1 MKTLLDFK
9 KRLPWN
15 SSHEA
20 IIWLMAVLLLVG
32 MINVFSSTFI
42 TAENENSAPY
52 AYLSKHLL
60 SMMVGFGMFAVS
72 WRVDYHKWRDWL
84 GPVTIAVGGLL
95 LFVLVAGEV
104 VNGAKR
110 WIYIGGA
117 FSFQPAEFAKIC
129 SVMIAAYALSYRV
142 EHKLPVNIFT
152 QQYAIIAGLFAL
164 VEMEP
169 DMGTAC
175 VILGVPMM
183 MLWMAGLKSY
193 KAGRLVLLGV
203 AAVAAMC
210 FYQPYRLER
219 IKVMLDPWSDAQGI
233 GYQTVQSITAIGS
246 GGFFGMGL
254 GQGLAK
260 YAYLPEAHTDFAFA
274 VFCQENGFVLVLLVL
289 LLYAAFAFYAVNISL
304 NAYDIYGQLLAGG
317 IMLLVVGQAVV
328 NIAMV
333 SGCFPVVGVPLPF
346 ISYGGSSLMM
356 TMFSVGVLVNIG
368 RYSKVMR
375 SRDRREALK
384 RRNLKNHEEAL
395 ASQPIR
401 PRLQRI
407 K

>member
-1 MKTLLDFK
+1 MKTLRVP
-9 KRLPWN
+9 KRRVPWN

-20 IIWLMAVLLLVG
+20 IVWLMVVLLVVG
-32 MINVFSSTFI
+32 MVNVFSSTFI

-52 AYLSKHLL
+52 AYLMKHMV
-60 SMMVGFGMFAVS
+60 SMLIGFGLFAMS

-84 GPVTIAVGGLL
+84 GPVTIGVATLL
-95 LFVLVAGEV
+95 IFVLVAGTA

-110 WIYIGGA
+110 WVYLGA

-129 SVMIAAYALSYRV
+129 SVMIAAYILSYRV
-142 EHKLPVNIFT
+142 ERKLPINIFNK
-152 QQYAIIAGLFAL
+152 QYGIIVGLFVL
-164 VEMEP
+164 VELEP

-175 VILGVPMM
+175 VILGIPLC

-193 KAGRLVLLGV
+193 KLHRLIMLCLG
-203 AAVAAMC
+203 AVVAMC
-210 FYQPYRLER
+210 IYQPYRLQR

-233 GYQTVQSITAIGS
+233 GYQTVQSVTAIGS
-246 GGFFGMGL
+246 GGFWGMGL

-274 VFCQENGFVLVLLVL
+274 VFCQENGFMLVLPVL
-289 LLYAAFAFYAVNISL
+289 LLYAAFAYYAVRI
-304 NAYDIYGQLLAGG
+304 ARDAHDAYGQLLAGG
-317 IMLLVVGQAVV
+317 IMLLVTGQAVV

-333 SGCFPVVGVPLPF
+333 AGCFPVVGVPLPF
-346 ISYGGSSLMM
+346 ISYGGTSLMM
-356 TMFSVGVLVNIG
+356 TMFSVGVMVNIG
-368 RYSKVMR
+368 RYSTARQK
-375 SRDRREALK
+375 RDKLEALK
-384 RRNLKNHEEAL
+384 KKNQKNHEAAL
-395 ASQPIR
+395 ASSPVR

>member
-1 MKTLLDFK
+1 MKTLRVP
-9 KRLPWN
+9 KRRVPWN

-20 IIWLMAVLLLVG
+20 IVWLMVVLLVVG
-32 MINVFSSTFI
+32 MVNVFSSTFI

-52 AYLSKHLL
+52 AYLMKHMV
-60 SMMVGFGMFAVS
+60 SMLIGFGLFAMS

-84 GPVTIAVGGLL
+84 GPVTIGVATLL
-95 LFVLVAGEV
+95 IFVLVAGTA

-110 WIYIGGA
+110 WVYLGA

-142 EHKLPVNIFT
+142 ERKLPINIFNK
-152 QQYAIIAGLFAL
+152 QYGIIVGLFVL
-164 VEMEP
+164 VELEP

-175 VILGVPMM
+175 VILGIPLC

-193 KAGRLVLLGV
+193 KLHRLIMLCLG
-203 AAVAAMC
+203 AVVAMC
-210 FYQPYRLER
+210 IYQPYRLQR

-233 GYQTVQSITAIGS
+233 GYQTVQSVTAIGS
-246 GGFFGMGL
+246 GGFWGMGL

-274 VFCQENGFVLVLLVL
+274 VFCQENGFMLVLPVL
-289 LLYAAFAFYAVNISL
+289 LLYAAFAYYAVRI
-304 NAYDIYGQLLAGG
+304 ARDAHDAYGQLLAGG
-317 IMLLVVGQAVV
+317 IMLLVTGQAVV

-333 SGCFPVVGVPLPF
+333 AGCFPVVGVPLPF
-346 ISYGGSSLMM
+346 ISYGGTSLMM
-356 TMFSVGVLVNIG
+356 TMFSVGVMVNIG
-368 RYSKVMR
+368 RYSTARQK
-375 SRDRREALK
+375 RDKLEALK
-384 RRNLKNHEEAL
+384 KKNQKNHEAAL
-395 ASQPIR
+395 ASSPVR

>member
-1 MKTLLDFK
+1 MKTLRVP
-9 KRLPWN
+9 KRRVPWN

-20 IIWLMAVLLLVG
+20 IVWLMVVLLVVG
-32 MINVFSSTFI
+32 MVNVFSSTFI

-52 AYLSKHLL
+52 AYLMKHMV
-60 SMMVGFGMFAVS
+60 SMLIGFGLFAMS

-84 GPVTIAVGGLL
+84 GPVTIGVGLL
-95 LFVLVAGEV
+95 LIFVLAAGTA

-110 WIYIGGA
+110 WVYLGA

-129 SVMIAAYALSYRV
+129 SVMIAAYILSYRV
-142 EHKLPVNIFT
+142 ERKLPINIFNK
-152 QQYAIIAGLFAL
+152 QYGIIVGLFVL
-164 VEMEP
+164 VELEP

-175 VILGVPMM
+175 VILGIPLC

-193 KAGRLVLLGV
+193 KLHRLIMLCLG
-203 AAVAAMC
+203 AVVAMC
-210 FYQPYRLER
+210 IYQPYRLQR

-233 GYQTVQSITAIGS
+233 GYQTVQSVTAIGS
-246 GGFFGMGL
+246 GGFWGMGL

-274 VFCQENGFVLVLLVL
+274 VFCQENGFMLVLPVL
-289 LLYAAFAFYAVNISL
+289 LLYAAFAYYAVRIARD
-304 NAYDIYGQLLAGG
+304 AYDAYGQLLAGG
-317 IMLLVVGQAVV
+317 IMLLVTGQAVV

-333 SGCFPVVGVPLPF
+333 AGCFPVVGVPLPF
-346 ISYGGSSLMM
+346 ISYGGTSLMM
-356 TMFSVGVLVNIG
+356 TMFSVGVMVNIG
-368 RYSKVMR
+368 RYSTARQK
-375 SRDRREALK
+375 RDKLEALK
-384 RRNLKNHEEAL
+384 KKNQKNHEAAL
-395 ASQPIR
+395 ASSPVR

>member
-1 MKTLLDFK
+1 MKTLRVP
-9 KRLPWN
+9 KRRVPWN

-20 IIWLMAVLLLVG
+20 IVWLMVVLLVVG
-32 MINVFSSTFI
+32 MVNVFSSTFI

-52 AYLSKHLL
+52 AYLMKHMI
-60 SMMVGFGMFAVS
+60 SMLIGFGLFAMS

-84 GPVTIAVGGLL
+84 GPVTIGVATLL
-95 LFVLVAGEV
+95 IFVLVAGTA

-110 WIYIGGA
+110 WVYLGA

-142 EHKLPVNIFT
+142 ERKLPINIFNK
-152 QQYAIIAGLFAL
+152 QYGIIVGLFVL
-164 VEMEP
+164 VELEP

-175 VILGVPMM
+175 VILGIPLC

-193 KAGRLVLLGV
+193 KLHRLIMLCLG
-203 AAVAAMC
+203 AVVAMC
-210 FYQPYRLER
+210 IYQPYRLQR

-233 GYQTVQSITAIGS
+233 GYQTVQSVTAIGS
-246 GGFFGMGL
+246 GGFWGMGL

-274 VFCQENGFVLVLLVL
+274 VFCQENGFMLVLPVL
-289 LLYAAFAFYAVNISL
+289 LLYAAFAYYAVRI
-304 NAYDIYGQLLAGG
+304 ARDAHDAYGQLLAGG
-317 IMLLVVGQAVV
+317 IMLLVTGQAVV

-333 SGCFPVVGVPLPF
+333 AGCFPVVGVPLPF
-346 ISYGGSSLMM
+346 ISYGGTSLMM
-356 TMFSVGVLVNIG
+356 TMFSVGVMVNIG
-368 RYSKVMR
+368 RYSTARQK
-375 SRDRREALK
+375 RDKLEALK
-384 RRNLKNHEEAL
+384 KKNQKNHEAAL
-395 ASQPIR
+395 ASSPVR

>member
-1 MKTLLDFK
+1 MKTLLESK
-9 KRLPWN
+9 KKLPWN

-20 IIWLMAVLLLVG
+20 IVWLMAILLLVG

-42 TAENENSAPY
+42 TAENENSEPY
-52 AYLSKHLL
+52 AYLLKHML
-60 SMMVGFGMFAVS
+60 SMVLGMGLFAVS
-72 WRVDYHKWRDWL
+72 WRVDYHKWREWL
-84 GPVTIAVGGLL
+84 GPVTISVGALL
-95 LFVLVAGEV
+95 LFVLVAGTA
-104 VNGAKR
+104 VNGARR
-110 WIYIGGA
+110 WIYLGA

-142 EHKLPVNIFT
+142 EHKLSIDIFT
-152 QQYAIIAGLFAL
+152 PQYAIIAGLFVL
-164 VEMEP
+164 VELEP

-175 VILGVPMM
+175 VILGVPLM

-193 KAGRLVLLGV
+193 KAGRLVLLG
-203 AAVAAMC
+203 AASVGLMC
-210 FYQPYRLER
+210 YYQPYRLER

-274 VFCQENGFVLVLLVL
+274 VFCQENGFLLVLLVL
-289 LLYAAFAFYAVNISL
+289 LLYAAFAFYAVNISMH
-304 NAYDIYGQLLAGG
+304 AYDIYGQLLAGG

-346 ISYGGSSLMM
+346 ISYGGTSLMM
-356 TMFSVGVLVNIG
+356 TMFSVGVLANIG
-368 RYSKVMR
+368 RCSKARR
-375 SRDRREALK
+375 SRDKREALK
-384 RRNLKNHEEAL
+384 RKNLKNHEA
-395 ASQPIR
+395 AMAAGPVR
-401 PRLQRI
+401 PKLQRI

>member
-1 MKTLLDFK
+1 MKTLRVP
-9 KRLPWN
+9 KRRVPWN

-20 IIWLMAVLLLVG
+20 IVWLMVVLLVVG
-32 MINVFSSTFI
+32 MVNVFSSTFI

-52 AYLSKHLL
+52 AYLMKHMV
-60 SMMVGFGMFAVS
+60 SMLIGFGLFAMS

-84 GPVTIAVGGLL
+84 GPVTIGVGLL
-95 LFVLVAGEV
+95 LIFVLAAGTA

-110 WIYIGGA
+110 WVYLGA

-129 SVMIAAYALSYRV
+129 SVMIAAYILSYRV
-142 EHKLPVNIFT
+142 ERKLPINIFNK
-152 QQYAIIAGLFAL
+152 QYGIIVGLFVL
-164 VEMEP
+164 VELEP

-175 VILGVPMM
+175 VILGIPLC

-193 KAGRLVLLGV
+193 KLHRLIMLCLG
-203 AAVAAMC
+203 AVVAMC
-210 FYQPYRLER
+210 IYQPYRLQR

-233 GYQTVQSITAIGS
+233 GYQTVQSVTAIGS
-246 GGFFGMGL
+246 GGFWGMGL

-274 VFCQENGFVLVLLVL
+274 VFCQENGFMLVLPVL
-289 LLYAAFAFYAVNISL
+289 LLYAAFAYYAVRIARD
-304 NAYDIYGQLLAGG
+304 AYDAYGQLLAGG
-317 IMLLVVGQAVV
+317 IMLLVTGQAVV

-333 SGCFPVVGVPLPF
+333 AGCFPVVGVPLPF
-346 ISYGGSSLMM
+346 ISYGGTSLMM
-356 TMFSVGVLVNIG
+356 TMFSVGVMVNIG
-368 RYSKVMR
+368 RYSTARQKK
-375 SRDRREALK
+375 DKLEALK
-384 RRNLKNHEEAL
+384 KKNQKNHEAAL
-395 ASQPIR
+395 ASSPVR

>member
-1 MKTLLDFK
+1 MKTLRVP
-9 KRLPWN
+9 KRRVPWN

-20 IIWLMAVLLLVG
+20 IVWLMVVLLVVG
-32 MINVFSSTFI
+32 MVNVFSSTFI

-52 AYLSKHLL
+52 AYLMKHMV
-60 SMMVGFGMFAVS
+60 SMLIGFGLFAMS

-84 GPVTIAVGGLL
+84 GPVTIGVATLL
-95 LFVLVAGEV
+95 IFVLVAGTA

-110 WIYIGGA
+110 WVYLGA

-142 EHKLPVNIFT
+142 ERKLPINIFNK
-152 QQYAIIAGLFAL
+152 QYGIIVGLFVL
-164 VEMEP
+164 VELEP

-175 VILGVPMM
+175 VILGIPLC

-193 KAGRLVLLGV
+193 KLHRLIMLCLG
-203 AAVAAMC
+203 AVVAMC
-210 FYQPYRLER
+210 IYQPYRLQR

-233 GYQTVQSITAIGS
+233 GYQTVQSVTAIGS
-246 GGFFGMGL
+246 GGFWGMGL

-274 VFCQENGFVLVLLVL
+274 VFCQENGFMLVLPVL
-289 LLYAAFAFYAVNISL
+289 LLYAAFAYYAVRIARD
-304 NAYDIYGQLLAGG
+304 AYDAYGQLLAGG
-317 IMLLVVGQAVV
+317 IMLLVTGQAVV

-333 SGCFPVVGVPLPF
+333 AGCFPVVGVPLPF
-346 ISYGGSSLMM
+346 ISYGGTSLMM
-356 TMFSVGVLVNIG
+356 TMFSVGVMVNIG
-368 RYSKVMR
+368 RYSTARQK
-375 SRDRREALK
+375 RDKLEALK
-384 RRNLKNHEEAL
+384 KKNQKNHEAAL
-395 ASQPIR
+395 ASSPVR